1 MSNITINELADKA
14 NGYYYGM
21 VTVHTSTSHGCNG
34 LYSSIIFN
42 ETVAS
47 EDAITFRQVN
57 QDDVKIILDDKEI
70 DSIEDKSTHYVITL
84 KSGVVVHI
92 SLFHEKD
99 AEAKACHAL
108 YGSYNDFLKELDLD
122 ELEEK
127 VNKAKK
133 AFVSISDNSS
143 YMKHSYE
150 NVRLEDMDI
159 SDGTS
164 KLVFFNGN
172 EEEPEERLSFTLY
185 DDAVND
191 IWLMNGTDGWEGLK
205 IRLFN
210 QPFTEVRISL
220 LYVAD

>member
-1 MSNITINELADKA
+1 MSNITINELADKV

-21 VTVHTSTSHGCNG
+21 VTVHTTNG
-34 LYSSIIFN
+34 TGGVIASIIFN
-42 ETVAS
+42 ETIVCKNL
-47 EDAITFRQVN
+47 IIFRQVN
-57 QDDVKIILDDKEI
+57 QDDVKIALDENEI

-84 KSGVVVHI
+84 KSGVTVHV

-133 AFVSISDNSS
+133 AFISISDNSS

-159 SDGTS
+159 SDGTR

>member
-21 VTVHTSTSHGCNG
+21 ATVHTSQGCKG

-42 ETVAS
+42 EAVAS

-57 QDDVKIILDDKEI
+57 QNDVKIVLDDKEI

-84 KSGVVVHI
+84 KLGVTVHVF
-92 SLFHEKD
+92 LFHERD

-127 VNKAKK
+127 VNKAKI
-133 AFVSISDNSS
+133 AFISISDNSS
-143 YMKHSYE
+143 YLKYTYE
-150 NVRLEDMDI
+150 NVRLEDMDET
-159 SDGTS
+159 DGTR
-164 KLVFFNGN
+164 KLVFFNGD
-172 EEEPEERLSFTLY
+172 EEELEERLSFILY

-191 IWLMNGTDGWEGLK
+191 IWLINGTDGWEGLK

-210 QPFTEVRISL
+210 QPFTEVRVSL

>member
-1 MSNITINELADKA
+1 MSNITINELADKV

-21 VTVHTSTSHGCNG
+21 VTVHTSHGCKG

-57 QDDVKIILDDKEI
+57 QDDVKIMLDDKEI

-84 KSGVVVHI
+84 KSGIVVHI

>member
-14 NGYYYGM
+14 NGYVYGM
-21 VTVHTSTSHGCNG
+21 VTVHTSHGCKG

-42 ETVAS
+42 EAVAS

-57 QDDVKIILDDKEI
+57 QDDVKIVLDDNEI
-70 DSIEDKSTHYVITL
+70 DSIEDKATHYVITL
-84 KSGVVVHI
+84 KSGVTVHV

-99 AEAKACHAL
+99 GEAKACHAL
-108 YGSYNDFLKELDLD
+108 YGSYNDFLKELDLG

-127 VNKAKK
+127 ISKAKK
-133 AFVSISDNSS
+133 AFVSISDNST
-143 YMKHSYE
+143 YIKQTYE
-150 NVRLEDMDI
+150 NVRLEDMDE
-159 SDGTS
+159 SEGTRN
-164 KLVFFNGN
+164 LVLFNGDD
-172 EEEPEERLSFTLY
+172 EEPEERLSFTLY

-210 QPFTEVRISL
+210 QPFTEVRIAL
-220 LYVAD
+220 LYVAE